1 MEIYKLPIQV
11 AIIVFPIIAFIL
23 TLPFLVYEYRKYGSI
38 HIIKS
43 VVFFSFILYII
54 TAYFMVILP
63 LPKIEDVLKYTGN
76 TMQLHPFRFIQDIT
90 VTTNFKI
97 NDLNSLLRFLNKSTV
112 YTVIFNFLLALPFGV
127 YLRYLFDR
135 KWYQSIILSF
145 LLSLFFELTQLTGLY
160 GIYPRPYRLFDV
172 DDLIINTLGGFFGF
186 LITPL
191 LTVFLPTKKELNE
204 RSLIKGQKVS
214 LIRRSVALLIDLII
228 FSAFTL
234 IFRVIFLRTRFEDYY
249 VIASIIL
256 YFIII
261 PLLNNTKTLGKV
273 LLKLEVV
280 STNDKYGSLKVVI
293 RNILLSFIVLFP
305 YSWIQLLD
313 GKVSYITFYIIIG
326 FIIVIE
332 IINFIYYMIPY
343 GEEKDHL
350 FLYERITHTKNKSTI
365 IVDTEELEI
374 QKDDKE
380 KDKQLNRKRK

>member
-63 LPKIEDVLKYTGN
+63 LPKIEDVLKYKGS
-76 TMQLHPFRFIQDIT
+76 TMQLHPFRFIHDIT

-313 GKVSYITFYIIIG
+313 GKVSYITIYIIIG
-326 FIIVIE
+326 LIIVIE

>member
-23 TLPFLVYEYRKYGSI
+23 TLPFLVYEYRKFGSI

-63 LPKIEDVLKYTGN
+63 LPKIEDVLNYKGSVV
-76 TMQLHPFRFIQDIT
+76 QLHPFRFINDIT

-112 YTVIFNFLLALPFGV
+112 YTVILNFFLLLPFGV

-145 LLSLFFELTQLTGLY
+145 LLSLFFEVTQLTGLY

-191 LTVFLPTKKELNE
+191 LTVFLPSKKELNE

-214 LIRRSVALLIDLII
+214 LVRRSVSLLIDLILL
-228 FSAFTL
+228 SAFTL
-234 IFRVIFLRTRFEDYY
+234 IFRVIFLRTKYEDYY
-249 VIASIIL
+249 LIASIIL

-261 PLLNNTKTLGKV
+261 PLLNNTKTPGKV

-280 STNDKYGSLKVVI
+280 STNNKYGIMKVVL
-293 RNILLSFIVLFP
+293 RNILLSFIILFP
-305 YSWIQLLD
+305 SSWLQLLKGNISD
-313 GKVSYITFYIIIG
+313 ISFYIIVG
-326 FIIVIE
+326 IITIIE

-350 FLYERITHTKNKSTI
+350 FLYERISQTKNKSTI
-365 IVDTEELEI
+365 VVDLKELEKENNK
-374 QKDDKE
+374 KDTKS
-380 KDKQLNRKRK
+380 KDK

>member
-23 TLPFLVYEYRKYGSI
+23 TLHFLVYEYRKYGSI

-127 YLRYLFDR
+127 YLRYLLDR

-332 IINFIYYMIPY
+332 IINFIYYII
-343 GEEKDHL
+343 
-350 FLYERITHTKNKSTI
+350 LYS
-365 IVDTEELEI
+365 
-374 QKDDKE
+374 KE
-380 KDKQLNRKRK
+380 KNNILLY

>member
-11 AIIVFPIIAFIL
+11 AIIVFPVIAFIL
-23 TLPFLVYEYRKYGSI
+23 TLPFLVYEYRKFGSI

-63 LPKIEDVLKYTGN
+63 LPKIEDVLKYKGN
-76 TMQLHPFRFIQDIT
+76 IAQLHPFRFINDIT

-112 YTVIFNFLLALPFGV
+112 YTVILNFFLLLPFGV

-191 LTVFLPTKKELNE
+191 LTVFLPSKKELNE

-214 LIRRSVALLIDLII
+214 LVRRSVSLLIDLILL
-228 FSAFTL
+228 SAFTL
-234 IFRVIFLRTRFEDYY
+234 VFRVIFLRTKYEDYY

-261 PLLNNTKTLGKV
+261 PLLNNTKTPGKV

-280 STNDKYGSLKVVI
+280 STNNKYGIMKVVL
-293 RNILLSFIVLFP
+293 RNILLSFIILFP
-305 YSWIQLLD
+305 SSWLQLLKGNISD
-313 GKVSYITFYIIIG
+313 ISFYIIVV
-326 FIIVIE
+326 IITIIE
-332 IINFIYYMIPY
+332 IINFIYYIIPY
-343 GEEKDHL
+343 GEEKEHL
-350 FLYERITHTKNKSTI
+350 FLYERISQTKNKSTI
-365 IVDTEELEI
+365 IVEVEENEEKEI
-374 QKDDKE
+374 KRKN
-380 KDKQLNRKRK
+380 KQLRAK

>member
-63 LPKIEDVLKYTGN
+63 LPKIEDVLKYKGS
-76 TMQLHPFRFIQDIT
+76 TMQLHPFRFIHDIT

-214 LIRRSVALLIDLII
+214 LIRRSVSLLIDLII

-365 IVDTEELEI
+365 IIDTEELEI

>member
-11 AIIVFPIIAFIL
+11 AIIVFPVIAFIL
-23 TLPFLVYEYRKYGSI
+23 TLPFLVYEYRKFGSI

-63 LPKIEDVLKYTGN
+63 LPKIEDVLKYKGN
-76 TMQLHPFRFIQDIT
+76 IAQLHPFRFINDIT

-191 LTVFLPTKKELNE
+191 LTVFLPSKKELNE

-214 LIRRSVALLIDLII
+214 LVRRSVSLLIDLILL
-228 FSAFTL
+228 SAFTL
-234 IFRVIFLRTRFEDYY
+234 VFRVIFLRTKYEDYY

-261 PLLNNTKTLGKV
+261 PLLNNTKTPGKV

-280 STNDKYGSLKVVI
+280 STNNKYGIMKVVL
-293 RNILLSFIVLFP
+293 RNILVSFIILFP
-305 YSWIQLLD
+305 SSWLQLLKGNISD
-313 GKVSYITFYIIIG
+313 ISFYIIVG
-326 FIIVIE
+326 IITIIE

-350 FLYERITHTKNKSTI
+350 FLYERISQTKNKSTI
-365 IVDTEELEI
+365 VVDLKELEKENNK
-374 QKDDKE
+374 KDTKS
-380 KDKQLNRKRK
+380 KDK

>member
-23 TLPFLVYEYRKYGSI
+23 TLPFLVYEYRKFGSI

-63 LPKIEDVLKYTGN
+63 LPKIEDVLNYKGSVV
-76 TMQLHPFRFIQDIT
+76 QLHPFRFINDIT
-90 VTTNFKI
+90 VTTNFKV

-112 YTVIFNFLLALPFGV
+112 YTVILNFLLLLPFGV

-191 LTVFLPTKKELNE
+191 LTVFLPSKKELNE

-214 LIRRSVALLIDLII
+214 LVRRSVSLLIDLILL
-228 FSAFTL
+228 SAFTL
-234 IFRVIFLRTRFEDYY
+234 IFRIIFLRTNFEDYY
-249 VIASIIL
+249 LLASITL

-261 PLLNNTKTLGKV
+261 PLLNNTKTTGKV

-280 STNDKYGSLKVVI
+280 STNNKYGIMKVVF
-293 RNILLSFIVLFP
+293 RNILLSFIILFP
-305 YSWIQLLD
+305 TSWLKLLKGNISD
-313 GKVSYITFYIIIG
+313 ISFYIIIC
-326 FIIVIE
+326 ILIVIE
-332 IINFIYYMIPY
+332 IVNFIYYIIPY

-350 FLYERITHTKNKSTI
+350 FLYERISQTKNKSTI
-365 IVDTEELEI
+365 VVEPETITSK
-374 QKDDKE
+374 KDSKE
-380 KDKQLNRKRK
+380 KDNQLRVK

>member
-11 AIIVFPIIAFIL
+11 AIIVFPVIAFIL
-23 TLPFLVYEYRKYGSI
+23 TLPFLVYEYRKFGSI

-63 LPKIEDVLKYTGN
+63 LPKIEDVLKYKGS
-76 TMQLHPFRFIQDIT
+76 TMQLHPFRFIHDIT

-293 RNILLSFIVLFP
+293 RNILLSFIILFP

-326 FIIVIE
+326 LIIVIE

>member
-11 AIIVFPIIAFIL
+11 AIIVFPVIAFIL
-23 TLPFLVYEYRKYGSI
+23 TLPFLVYEYRKFGSI

-76 TMQLHPFRFIQDIT
+76 TMQLHPFRFIHDIT

-214 LIRRSVALLIDLII
+214 LIRRSVSLLIDLII

-293 RNILLSFIVLFP
+293 RNILLSFIILFP

>member
-11 AIIVFPIIAFIL
+11 AIIVFPVIAFIL
-23 TLPFLVYEYRKYGSI
+23 TLPFLVYEYRKFGSI

-76 TMQLHPFRFIQDIT
+76 TMQLHPFRFIHDIT

-214 LIRRSVALLIDLII
+214 LIRRSVSLLIDLII

>member
-11 AIIVFPIIAFIL
+11 AIIVFPVIAFIL
-23 TLPFLVYEYRKYGSI
+23 TLPFLVYEYRKFGSI

-63 LPKIEDVLKYTGN
+63 LPKIEDVLKYKGN
-76 TMQLHPFRFIQDIT
+76 IAQLHPFRFINDIT

-112 YTVIFNFLLALPFGV
+112 YTVILNFLLLLPFGV

-191 LTVFLPTKKELNE
+191 LTVFLPSKKELNE

-214 LIRRSVALLIDLII
+214 LVRRSVSLLIDLILL
-228 FSAFTL
+228 SAFTL
-234 IFRVIFLRTRFEDYY
+234 IFRIIFLRTNFEDYY
-249 VIASIIL
+249 LLASITL

-261 PLLNNTKTLGKV
+261 PLLNNTKTIGKV

-280 STNDKYGSLKVVI
+280 STNNKYGIMKVVF
-293 RNILLSFIVLFP
+293 RNILLSFIILFP
-305 YSWIQLLD
+305 TSWLKLLKGNISD
-313 GKVSYITFYIIIG
+313 ISFYIIIC
-326 FIIVIE
+326 ILIVIE
-332 IINFIYYMIPY
+332 IVNFIYYIIPY
-343 GEEKDHL
+343 GEEKNHL
-350 FLYERITHTKNKSTI
+350 FLYERISQTKNKSTI
-365 IVDTEELEI
+365 IVELEENEE
-374 QKDDKE
+374 KE
-380 KDKQLNRKRK
+380 IKRKNKQLRAK

>member
-63 LPKIEDVLKYTGN
+63 LPKIEDVLKYKGS
-76 TMQLHPFRFIQDIT
+76 TMQLHPFRFIHDIT

-293 RNILLSFIVLFP
+293 RNILLLFIVLFP

-326 FIIVIE
+326 LIIVIE

>member
-11 AIIVFPIIAFIL
+11 AIIVFPVIAFIL
-23 TLPFLVYEYRKYGSI
+23 TLPFLVYEYRKFGSI

-63 LPKIEDVLKYTGN
+63 LPKIEDVLKYKGN
-76 TMQLHPFRFIQDIT
+76 IAQLHPFRFINDIT

-112 YTVIFNFLLALPFGV
+112 YTVILNFFLLLPFGV

-191 LTVFLPTKKELNE
+191 LTVFLPSKKELNE

-214 LIRRSVALLIDLII
+214 LVRRSVSLLIDLILL
-228 FSAFTL
+228 SAFTL
-234 IFRVIFLRTRFEDYY
+234 VFRVIFLRTKYEDYY

-261 PLLNNTKTLGKV
+261 PLLNNTKTPGKV

-280 STNDKYGSLKVVI
+280 STNNKYGIMKVVL
-293 RNILLSFIVLFP
+293 RNILLSFIILFP
-305 YSWIQLLD
+305 SSWLQLLKGNISD
-313 GKVSYITFYIIIG
+313 ISFYIIVV
-326 FIIVIE
+326 IITIIE

-343 GEEKDHL
+343 GEEKEHL
-350 FLYERITHTKNKSTI
+350 FLYERISQTKNKSTI
-365 IVDTEELEI
+365 IVEVEENEEKEI
-374 QKDDKE
+374 KRKN
-380 KDKQLNRKRK
+380 KQLRAK

>member
-11 AIIVFPIIAFIL
+11 AIIVFPVIAFIL
-23 TLPFLVYEYRKYGSI
+23 TLPFLVYEYRKFGSI

-76 TMQLHPFRFIQDIT
+76 TMQLHPFRFIHDIT

-214 LIRRSVALLIDLII
+214 LIRRSVSLLIDLII

-313 GKVSYITFYIIIG
+313 GKVSYITFYIIIS

>member
-11 AIIVFPIIAFIL
+11 AIIVFPVIAFIL
-23 TLPFLVYEYRKYGSI
+23 TLPFLVYEYRKFGSI

-63 LPKIEDVLKYTGN
+63 LPKIEDVLKYKGN
-76 TMQLHPFRFIQDIT
+76 IAQLHPFRFINDIT
-90 VTTNFKI
+90 VTTNFKV

-112 YTVIFNFLLALPFGV
+112 YTVILNFLLLLPFGV

-191 LTVFLPTKKELNE
+191 LTVFLPSKKELNE

-214 LIRRSVALLIDLII
+214 LVRRSVSLLIDLILL
-228 FSAFTL
+228 SAFTL
-234 IFRVIFLRTRFEDYY
+234 IFRIIFLRTNFEDYY

-261 PLLNNTKTLGKV
+261 PLLNNTKTPGKV

-280 STNDKYGSLKVVI
+280 STNNKYGIMKVVF
-293 RNILLSFIVLFP
+293 RNILLSFIILFP
-305 YSWIQLLD
+305 TSWLQLLKGNISD
-313 GKVSYITFYIIIG
+313 ISFYIIIC
-326 FIIVIE
+326 ILIVIE
-332 IINFIYYMIPY
+332 IVNFIYYIIPY
-343 GEEKDHL
+343 GEEKNHL
-350 FLYERITHTKNKSTI
+350 FLYERISQTKNKSTI
-365 IVDTEELEI
+365 VVEPETITSK
-374 QKDDKE
+374 KDSKE
-380 KDKQLNRKRK
+380 KDNQLRVK

>member
-11 AIIVFPIIAFIL
+11 AIIVFPVIAFIL
-23 TLPFLVYEYRKYGSI
+23 TLPFLVYEYRKFGSI

-63 LPKIEDVLKYTGN
+63 LPKIEDVLKYKGN
-76 TMQLHPFRFIQDIT
+76 IAQLHPFRFINDIT
-90 VTTNFKI
+90 VTTNFKV

-112 YTVIFNFLLALPFGV
+112 YTVILNFLLLLPFGV

-191 LTVFLPTKKELNE
+191 LTVFLPSKKELNE

-214 LIRRSVALLIDLII
+214 LVRRSVSLLIDLILL
-228 FSAFTL
+228 SAFTL
-234 IFRVIFLRTRFEDYY
+234 IFRIIFLRTNFEDYY
-249 VIASIIL
+249 LLASITL

-261 PLLNNTKTLGKV
+261 PLLNNTKTTGKV

-280 STNDKYGSLKVVI
+280 STNNKYGIMKVVF
-293 RNILLSFIVLFP
+293 RNILLSFIILFP
-305 YSWIQLLD
+305 TSWLKLLKGNISD
-313 GKVSYITFYIIIG
+313 ISFYIIIC
-326 FIIVIE
+326 ILIVIE
-332 IINFIYYMIPY
+332 IVNFIYYIIPY
-343 GEEKDHL
+343 GEEKNHL
-350 FLYERITHTKNKSTI
+350 FLYERISQTKNKSTI
-365 IVDTEELEI
+365 VVEPETITSK
-374 QKDDKE
+374 KDSKE
-380 KDKQLNRKRK
+380 KDNQLRVK

>member
-11 AIIVFPIIAFIL
+11 AIIVFPVIAFIL
-23 TLPFLVYEYRKYGSI
+23 TLPFLVYEYRKFGSI

-63 LPKIEDVLKYTGN
+63 LPKIEDVLKYKGN
-76 TMQLHPFRFIQDIT
+76 IAQLHPFRFINDIT

-112 YTVIFNFLLALPFGV
+112 YTVILNFFLLLPFGV

-191 LTVFLPTKKELNE
+191 LTVFLPSKKELNE

-214 LIRRSVALLIDLII
+214 LVRRSVSLLIDLILL
-228 FSAFTL
+228 SAFTL
-234 IFRVIFLRTRFEDYY
+234 IFRIIFLRTNFEDYY
-249 VIASIIL
+249 LLASITL

-261 PLLNNTKTLGKV
+261 PLLNNTKTIGKV

-280 STNDKYGSLKVVI
+280 STNNKYGIMKVVF
-293 RNILLSFIVLFP
+293 RNILLSFIILFP
-305 YSWIQLLD
+305 TSWLKLLKGNISD
-313 GKVSYITFYIIIG
+313 ISFYIIIC
-326 FIIVIE
+326 ILIVIE
-332 IINFIYYMIPY
+332 IVNFIYYIIPY
-343 GEEKDHL
+343 GEEKNHL
-350 FLYERITHTKNKSTI
+350 FLYERISQTKNKSTI
-365 IVDTEELEI
+365 IVELEENEE
-374 QKDDKE
+374 KE
-380 KDKQLNRKRK
+380 IKRKNKQLRAK